1 MTLVPIQY
9 LSAYTSSYTSN
20 VATQITS
27 DSATMALLLSLLGP
41 TSNGNYTT
49 IAITDGVNFE
59 IMFITG
65 VDTGAISVLRAQEGT
80 TAVPLAKGAAFRFV
94 WTETSIQAIAPGGGV
109 TVVGAGG
116 TTVTGGP
123 IPYTVSTP
131 IYNVVAGTGISVAG
145 GPTGPN
151 WTITNTSPAGATGAT
166 GPAGPSTVVTA
177 SGIAT
182 ASGGGSAYNVNVDAP
197 ALVSGTGMSV
207 TGTWPNITFTCTVT
221 PGGVGTVTVV
231 TSSTLTISSPTTTP
245 VIDLPTVGPGA
256 GAYGGL
262 TLDAYGRITAVSSG
276 LVTNITSGNGSL
288 VVNSPSAGVFNI
300 TAQAA
305 TTGQVG
311 VTSFAAA
318 TNAGSNNPADA
329 THAVTPAGVAAVLAA
344 LPPIQTTY
352 TLFGTQTALSA
363 GSYTN
368 NISSFPITVNVPTGQ
383 TAMLDIYVEVADPS
397 NPTVVPVFAIG
408 LFNSSSLL
416 AGVSPI
422 PSAIRQLKYQIT
434 GPLAA
439 TLSVYTTTLTGTNVV
454 QSYAASLAL
463 N

>member
-9 LSAYTSSYTSN
+9 LSSYTTSYTSN

-27 DSATMALLLSLLGP
+27 DSATTALLLSLLGP
-41 TSNGNYTT
+41 TSSNNYTT
-49 IAITDGVNFE
+49 IAVTDGVNFE

-94 WTETSIQAIAPGGGV
+94 WTETSIQAIAPGGSV
-109 TVVGAGG
+109 TIVGAGG

-123 IPYTVSTP
+123 TPYTVSTP
-131 IYNVVAGTGISVAG
+131 VYNVTAGAGISVAG
-145 GPTGPN
+145 GPNFTV
-151 WTITNTSPAGATGAT
+151 TNTAPAGATGAT
-166 GPAGPSTVVTA
+166 GAPGPSTVVTA

-182 ASGGGSAYNVNVDAP
+182 ASGGGSAYNVNVNGPAFIAGSGISITGSWP
-197 ALVSGTGMSV
+197 ALT
-207 TGTWPNITFTCTVT
+207 ITNTQT
-221 PGGVGTVTVV
+221 PGGAGTVTSI
-231 TSSTLTISSPTTTP
+231 SSTTLTVTSPTTTP
-245 VIDLPTVGPGA
+245 TIDLPTVGPGA
-256 GAYGGL
+256 GSYGGI
-262 TLDAYGRITAVSSG
+262 TLDAFGRITAVSAG
-276 LVTNITSGNGSL
+276 LVTNVTSGNGSL
-288 VVNSPSAGVFNI
+288 VVNSPSAGVFNV

-311 VTSFAAA
+311 VTAFAAA
-318 TNAGSNNPADA
+318 TNSASNNPAVSNV
-329 THAVTPAGVAAVLAA
+329 AVTPAGVAAVLAA

-363 GSYTN
+363 AAYTS
-368 NISSFPITVNVPTGQ
+368 NISSFPIGVNVPAGQ

-397 NPTVVPVFAIG
+397 NATVVPEFAIG
-408 LFNSSSLL
+408 LFNTSTLL
-416 AGVSPI
+416 AGNGLI
-422 PSAIRQLKYQIT
+422 PSSLRQLKYLIT
-434 GPLAA
+434 GPLTA
-439 TLSVYTTTLTGTNVV
+439 TLNVYTTALSGTNAV